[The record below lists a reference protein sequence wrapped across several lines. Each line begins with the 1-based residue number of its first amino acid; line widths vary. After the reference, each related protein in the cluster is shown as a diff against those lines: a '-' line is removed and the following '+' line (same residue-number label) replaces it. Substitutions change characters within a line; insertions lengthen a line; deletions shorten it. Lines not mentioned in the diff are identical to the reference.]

1 MVVQN
6 NKQNLNKFWLKF
18 FVRDMILYQYHF
30 FDKDIRYDIISNFW
44 PRYRYDI
51 ISSKKRYFQ
60 CLVVTPSANR
70 DFLQCW
76 PNDKLSRYDTIIL
89 LWSCKNYATHI
100 HSRWSPK
107 FGYFNGRPQRSGI
120 LYENDK
126 CICICI

>member
-18 FVRDMILYQYHF
+18 FEKDMILYQYHF

-60 CLVVTPSANR
+60 CLLYNKV
-70 DFLQCW
+70 
-76 PNDKLSRYDTIIL
+76 RYRGGFCV
-89 LWSCKNYATHI
+89 SCDVKE
-100 HSRWSPK
+100 
-107 FGYFNGRPQRSGI
+107 G
-120 LYENDK
+120 
-126 CICICI
+126 